1 MRIFKKAS
9 GQASVTWED
18 CVVVAIAWGWID
30 GQCKSLDET
39 SFLQRLTPRRARSNW
54 SQKQSLKFAAGGR
67 AVQTLVVASRTI
79 IRTLMKQAWLRI
91 VPALHSLHWGFALQS
106 RLG

>member
-67 AVQTLVVASRTI
+67 AVQTLV
-79 IRTLMKQAWLRI
+79 LE
-91 VPALHSLHWGFALQS
+91 PN
-106 RLG
+106 